1 MRTLAN
7 RDSRR
12 SAVSI
17 YVKAHLNFAFEP
29 ITTRAL
35 RVNRHDGLQRLT
47 FATIV
52 SQMVDQRACVRIVFG
67 VADRC
72 GK

>member
-1 MRTLAN
+1 MRTLAH

-12 SAVSI
+12 SSVSI
-17 YVKAHLNFAFEP
+17 YVEAHLNFAFEP

-35 RVNRHDGLQRLT
+35 RVNRHNGLQWLT

-52 SQMVDQRACVRIVFG
+52 SQMIDKKACVRVVFG
-67 VADRC
+67 IADRC
-72 GK
+72 AE